1 MLLNRRVWGL
11 FTILGLGLTSC
22 SQLPSPPTGWRP
34 GAFATSGK
42 ASAIE
47 TDYGFRTADGLTLA
61 AKLTRPNEA
70 GARPPVLVFIG
81 GSGTWDSNYSQALD
95 ATRSAFVLPVPDLAR
110 RSAQAG
116 YAFVRYQKRGVT
128 DPGGLATS
136 EWRTVRLENLMADLR
151 SLLAKI
157 QADPT
162 LDGTRIALIGHSE
175 GTMIA
180 TWVGATEPAVRA
192 YVFMGM
198 VRQNLKEVFR
208 LQLVYRNGER
218 FFAFADVS
226 PKDARLD
233 ADEMAS
239 ATQKGLTFDGW
250 RKFDADRDGKLSKP
264 EYLAYL
270 GDRYT
275 EWVRR
280 IGTLK
285 PDELVPGDGNPAGW
299 FQQHFA
305 HATVESS
312 WRTIR
317 APVLVVQGRADTNTP
332 FKTEVEPFRDMLE
345 AQRHPD
351 YRVVGMDG
359 LDHWFKDRTGVSQ
372 AGRAFGEIL
381 PWLRQR
387 L

>member
-1 MLLNRRVWGL
+1 MALNRRVWGL
-11 FTILGLGLTSC
+11 FVILGLALPSC

-47 TDYGFRTADGLTLA
+47 SDYAFRTADGLILA
-61 AKLTRPNEA
+61 AKLTRPKDA
-70 GARPPVLVFIG
+70 GRRPPVLVFIG
-81 GSGTWDSNYSQALD
+81 GSGTWDSNYSQAID
-95 ATRSAFVLPVPDLAR
+95 ATRSAYVLPVPDMAR

-128 DPGGLATS
+128 DPGGLATTQ
-136 EWRTVRLENLMADLR
+136 WRTVRLEALMADLR

-180 TWVGATEPAVRA
+180 TWVGATEPAVKA

-208 LQLVYRNGER
+208 LQLVTRNGER

-233 ADEMAS
+233 ADEMTN
-239 ATQKGLTFDGW
+239 ATQKGLKFDGW
-250 RKFDADRDGKLSKP
+250 KTFDADRDGKLSKP

-270 GDRYT
+270 DDRYAA
-275 EWVRR
+275 WVRS
-280 IGTLK
+280 IDALK
-285 PDELVPGDGNPAGW
+285 PDDLVPGDGNPAGW

-305 HATVESS
+305 HPTVEAS
-312 WRTIR
+312 WRTMR
-317 APVLVVQGRADTNTP
+317 APLLVVQGRADTNTP
-332 FKTEVEPFRDMLE
+332 FKTEVEPFRAMLE

-351 YRVVGMDG
+351 HRVVGMEG

>member
-1 MLLNRRVWGL
+1 MALNRRFWGL
-11 FTILGLGLTSC
+11 VVSLGLGLTSC
-22 SQLPSPPTGWRP
+22 SGLPSLPANWPAG
-34 GAFATSGK
+34 GFATSGE
-42 ASAIE
+42 ASSNE
-47 TDYGFRTADGLTLA
+47 TDYGFRAADGLSLA
-61 AKLTRPNEA
+61 AKLTRPKEP
-70 GARPPVLVFIG
+70 GRRPAVLIFIG
-81 GSGTWDSNYSQALD
+81 GSGTWDSNYSQAID
-95 ATRSAFVLPVPDLAR
+95 ATRSAFVLPVPELAR

-136 EWRTVRLENLMADLR
+136 EWRTVRLESLMADLR

-180 TWVGATEPAVRA
+180 TWVGATEPSVKA

-198 VRQNLKEVFR
+198 VRQNLKDVFR

-218 FFAFADVS
+218 FFAITDVS
-226 PKDARLD
+226 PKDAKLD

-239 ATQKGLTFDGW
+239 ATKKGLVFEGW
-250 RKFDADRDGKLSKP
+250 KTFDADRDGKLSKP

-270 GDRYT
+270 DDRYAA
-275 EWVRR
+275 WVRS
-280 IGTLK
+280 IGAMK
-285 PDELVPGDGNPAGW
+285 PEELVPGDGNPAGW

-305 HATVESS
+305 HETVEAS

-332 FKTEVEPFRDMLE
+332 FKTEVEPFKAMLE

-351 YRVVGMDG
+351 HRVVGMEG

-381 PWLRQR
+381 PWLKQR